1 MASSTKSFAENA
13 EKALADAELQRALLN
28 VKRGFIVKRES
39 AIDKLPEF
47 DQLRAEARAIKDH
60 TLSYLD
66 LYLQAYEAKVIE
78 SGGKVHFASTAEQ
91 ACDVVLGIC
100 RAADAKRVTKGKS
113 MVSEE
118 IGLNAH
124 LQAAGIEATET
135 DLGEYI
141 LQIRGESPSHIIAPV
156 VHLNK
161 EAIEADFRR
170 THRKLPPMRK
180 LKAVADL
187 VAEARAVLREKFLV
201 ADVGITGANLLIAET
216 GTSVIVTNEG
226 NGDLTSTLPRIHV
239 VIASIEKLVPTLE
252 DASTILRL
260 LSRSATGQDIADLY
274 DLRHRRPPRRR
285 SRRTGGISRRPARQR
300 TERDAGQRF
309 PGHAPLHPLRSLPQ
323 SLPGVWRDRRP
334 RLQLGLP
341 GTDGRGADAGAA
353 RHRSRPRPPQ
363 RIELL
368 RALRGGLPDGH
379 PAAEDDARLARA
391 RLRARQPAAPRAAVA
406 QVLGVRCTATAPLSC
421 AVRSADA
428 ASRPARRKTG
438 TPRQPSTRIVVD
450 GDARLPGATGQDLP
464 STLRQDEVERAAM
477 SEDIASAAARTK
489 IFARIHAALDVDP
502 EDPSGHAV
510 VADRLRRHPSGTVPA
525 SARLYGEQAIGQFS
539 TSIAKQGADVSRA
552 ATPKQVMGAIG
563 SYLGA
568 NNLPP
573 RLRMGTDKVLA
584 ALPWRE
590 AWDIERAFGP
600 AEPADKTS
608 LSRAIVGAA
617 ETGTLFLVS
626 GKDNPT
632 TLAFLPET
640 HMVLIAASDIF
651 GSYEEAWR
659 RLREDYGDG
668 ALPRSVNL
676 ISGPSRTADIE
687 QTIVRGA
694 HGPRRLHVLILG

>member
-1 MASSTKSFAENA
+1 
-13 EKALADAELQRALLN
+13 
-28 VKRGFIVKRES
+28 
-39 AIDKLPEF
+39 
-47 DQLRAEARAIKDH
+47 
-60 TLSYLD
+60 
-66 LYLQAYEAKVIE
+66 
-78 SGGKVHFASTAEQ
+78 
-91 ACDVVLGIC
+91 
-100 RAADAKRVTKGKS
+100 
-113 MVSEE
+113 
-118 IGLNAH
+118 
-124 LQAAGIEATET
+124 
-135 DLGEYI
+135 
-141 LQIRGESPSHIIAPV
+141 
-156 VHLNK
+156 
-161 EAIEADFRR
+161 
-170 THRKLPPMRK
+170 
-180 LKAVADL
+180 
-187 VAEARAVLREKFLV
+187 
-201 ADVGITGANLLIAET
+201 
-216 GTSVIVTNEG
+216 
-226 NGDLTSTLPRIHV
+226 
-239 VIASIEKLVPTLE
+239 
-252 DASTILRL
+252 
-260 LSRSATGQDIADLY
+260 
-274 DLRHRRPPRRR
+274 
-285 SRRTGGISRRPARQR
+285 
-300 TERDAGQRF
+300 
-309 PGHAPLHPLRSLPQ
+309 
-323 SLPGVWRDRRP
+323 
-334 RLQLGLP
+334 
-341 GTDGRGADAGAA
+341 
-353 RHRSRPRPPQ
+353 
-363 RIELL
+363 
-368 RALRGGLPDGH
+368 
-379 PAAEDDARLARA
+379 
-391 RLRARQPAAPRAAVA
+391 
-406 QVLGVRCTATAPLSC
+406 
-421 AVRSADA
+421 
-428 ASRPARRKTG
+428 
-438 TPRQPSTRIVVD
+438 
-450 GDARLPGATGQDLP
+450 
-464 STLRQDEVERAAM
+464 M

-640 HMVLIAASDIF
+640 HMVLIAASDIV

-694 HGPRRLHVLILG
+694 HGPRRLYVLILG

>member
-1 MASSTKSFAENA
+1 
-13 EKALADAELQRALLN
+13 
-28 VKRGFIVKRES
+28 
-39 AIDKLPEF
+39 
-47 DQLRAEARAIKDH
+47 
-60 TLSYLD
+60 
-66 LYLQAYEAKVIE
+66 
-78 SGGKVHFASTAEQ
+78 
-91 ACDVVLGIC
+91 
-100 RAADAKRVTKGKS
+100 
-113 MVSEE
+113 
-118 IGLNAH
+118 
-124 LQAAGIEATET
+124 
-135 DLGEYI
+135 
-141 LQIRGESPSHIIAPV
+141 
-156 VHLNK
+156 
-161 EAIEADFRR
+161 
-170 THRKLPPMRK
+170 
-180 LKAVADL
+180 
-187 VAEARAVLREKFLV
+187 
-201 ADVGITGANLLIAET
+201 
-216 GTSVIVTNEG
+216 
-226 NGDLTSTLPRIHV
+226 
-239 VIASIEKLVPTLE
+239 
-252 DASTILRL
+252 
-260 LSRSATGQDIADLY
+260 
-274 DLRHRRPPRRR
+274 
-285 SRRTGGISRRPARQR
+285 
-300 TERDAGQRF
+300 
-309 PGHAPLHPLRSLPQ
+309 
-323 SLPGVWRDRRP
+323 
-334 RLQLGLP
+334 
-341 GTDGRGADAGAA
+341 
-353 RHRSRPRPPQ
+353 
-363 RIELL
+363 
-368 RALRGGLPDGH
+368 
-379 PAAEDDARLARA
+379 
-391 RLRARQPAAPRAAVA
+391 
-406 QVLGVRCTATAPLSC
+406 
-421 AVRSADA
+421 
-428 ASRPARRKTG
+428 
-438 TPRQPSTRIVVD
+438 
-450 GDARLPGATGQDLP
+450 
-464 STLRQDEVERAAM
+464 M

-640 HMVLIAASDIF
+640 HMVLIAASDIV